1 MSRRIVVI
9 GAGGHGRE
17 VLDVLDAWNHAHPRF
32 RYELLGVVDDH
43 PSELNLVRL
52 KQRGTTLLCTVDQW
66 LSGGDRSARY
76 LLGLGNSHLRRSM
89 DRNFSAAGFTPASV
103 VHPAAV
109 VGAGVTMDPGVVIL
123 GGAVLATNIQVGRHT
138 HIHRCA
144 TVGHDCIIG
153 DYVTVNPS
161 VSVSGDCVIEDEVLL
176 GVGAATLQGVTVR
189 AGATVGGAA
198 FVVRDVPAGATVK
211 GVPAR

>member
-1 MSRRIVVI
+1 MSRQIVII

-17 VLDVLDAWNHAHPRF
+17 LLDVLEAWNHAHPRF
-32 RYELLGVVDDH
+32 PYEVLGVVDDN

-52 KQRGTTLLCTVDQW
+52 KHRGTKLLGAVDRW
-66 LSGGDRSARY
+66 ISDGDRSVRY
-76 LLGLGNSHLRRSM
+76 LLGLGDSHVRRSM
-89 DRNFSAAGFTPASV
+89 DRILTVAGFTPASV

-109 VGAGVTMDPGVVIL
+109 LGYGVTMDPGVVIL
-123 GGAVLATNIQVGRHT
+123 GGAVLATNIHVGRHT

-144 TVGHDCIIG
+144 TVGHDCVIG
-153 DYVTVNPS
+153 SYVTVNPS

-176 GVGAATLQGVTVR
+176 GVGSATLQGVTVR

-198 FVVRDVPAGATVK
+198 FVVRDVAVGATVK

>member
-1 MSRRIVVI
+1 MSRQIVVI

-17 VLDVLDAWNHAHPRF
+17 LLDVLQAWNHAHPRF
-32 RYELLGVVDDH
+32 PHEVLGVVDDN

-52 KQRGTTLLCTVDQW
+52 KQRGTKVLCSVDRW
-66 LSGGDRSARY
+66 LSDGDRSVRY
-76 LLGLGNSHLRRSM
+76 LLGLGDSHLRRSM
-89 DRNFSAAGFTPASV
+89 DRRFTAAGFTPASL

-109 VGAGVTMDPGVVIL
+109 LGSSVTVGPGGVIL
-123 GGAVLATNIQVGRHT
+123 GGAVLATNIELGRHT

-161 VSVSGDCVIEDEVLL
+161 VSVSGDCVIEDDVLL
-176 GVGAATLQGVTVR
+176 GVGSATLQGVTIH
-189 AGATVGGAA
+189 AGAIVGGAA
-198 FVVRDVPAGATVK
+198 FVVSDVPAGATVK